1 MIVALVLA
9 FLAAC
14 GGDDAKPGNTAGT
27 TAARD
32 SGVTAAGGAGAD
44 ASTVRASGS
53 GGSSGKAAGPG
64 SSGSSGAKAG
74 APAAANG
81 GAGTAGAG
89 GKSSPSDAG
98 ASDDAGVKL
107 DAAAP
112 NAGSSGNSCGHCT
125 AYGTPKKT
133 GSVAPAEL
141 NALSGI
147 AVSRAQPDILFAHND
162 HDRAVI
168 YALDGQGK
176 LHARI
181 TLQNAMASDIEDI
194 AVGPCGAQTCVFL
207 GDIGDNAASRSE
219 YSILRITQPMVPS
232 EPAEMAMNAMF
243 ERFRFTYEDGS
254 HNAESLMVGPDGSLY
269 IVTKVAPG
277 TGGSVAATGVS
288 SIYKLPASIDT
299 GSVAR
304 ATKVATLTIPASG
317 DMAASSAAA
326 HPCGQGFLVRTYNRV
341 YEFLTPKGGSFEDA
355 FTVMPTSVAMPDEP
369 QSEGIDYRADG
380 KGFVTSGEGMNAPI
394 VETDCQ

>member
-1 MIVALVLA
+1 MFVALVLA
-9 FLAAC
+9 FFAAC
-14 GGDDAKPGNTAGT
+14 GGDSAKPANTAGT
-27 TAARD
+27 TGARD
-32 SGVTAAGGAGAD
+32 SGVTTTGGAGAD
-44 ASTVRASGS
+44 ASTPSASGN
-53 GGSSGKAAGPG
+53 GSKAAGAG
-64 SSGSSGAKAG
+64 GSGSQGAKAG
-74 APAAANG
+74 ASAAADG
-81 GAGTAGAG
+81 GAGTTGAG
-89 GKSSPSDAG
+89 GKSAPTDAG
-98 ASDDAGVKL
+98 ASDDAGTKL
-107 DAAAP
+107 DASVPDASSS
-112 NAGSSGNSCGHCT
+112 GSSCGRCT
-125 AYGTPKKT
+125 AYGMPKKT

-147 AVSRAQPDILFAHND
+147 AVSRTQPGILFAHND
-162 HDRAVI
+162 HERAVI
-168 YALDGQGK
+168 YAIDLQGK

-181 TLQNAMASDIEDI
+181 TLPNAMASDIEDI

-254 HNAESLMVGPDGSLY
+254 HNAESLMVGPDGSIY

-277 TGGSVAATGVS
+277 TGGNVAATGVS
-288 SIYKLPASIDT
+288 SIYKLPASIET
-299 GSVAR
+299 GSIAR
-304 ATKVATLTIPASG
+304 ATKVATLTVPASG
-317 DMAASSAAA
+317 DMAASAAAA

-341 YEFLTPKGGSFEDA
+341 YEFLTPKGGSFEGA

-380 KGFVTSGEGMNAPI
+380 RGFITSGEGMNAPI